1 MHLSKQHLILA
12 ARLGISAL
20 LLWVL
25 VTKIGSSWSE
35 AIPDP
40 TAHTF
45 AWLAGALV
53 LTFLGVVLSAARWSA
68 VLAALGQRPPFR
80 RLVSLYFAGQ
90 FMGNVLPSTIG
101 GDALR
106 VSRLARETGDGPT
119 IFASVVLERLTGWL
133 VLPVITLVGL
143 AVNPGLRELGRASAL
158 AFAVAST
165 TLVLLAV
172 VLVLTGRQGQG
183 LEGRLEHNDGWRRFT
198 SAVRFGIRR
207 LAADPRA
214 TARILATG
222 FAYQLILIA
231 SALMAARA
239 LDLPSGVGP
248 TALLAFVPAILT
260 AQVLP
265 ISISGLGVREGLFV
279 LFLQPLAVPRS
290 QAIALGLLL
299 YLLNLVVSLL
309 GAPAFAVGG
318 RPSRGPGGEPADGSA
333 DRSALPETAP
343 SVSPSNERNMVDRSD
358 EAPLRA
364 GVKRF
369 DAPNPGLGRSDRL
382 SAMATVSS
390 GPSRDSRNPN
400 GPFSARLAPALAS
413 FGGLT

>member
-1 MHLSKQHLILA
+1 MHLSRQQLILV
-12 ARLGISAL
+12 ARLAVSAL

-40 TAHTF
+40 TLHTF
-45 AWLAGALV
+45 AWLGGALL
-53 LTFLGVVLSAARWSA
+53 LTFAGVVLSAARWSA
-68 VLAALGQRPPFR
+68 VLAALDQHPPFR
-80 RLVSLYFAGQ
+80 RLLSLYFAGQ

-106 VSRLARETGDGPT
+106 VSRLSKDTGEGPT
-119 IFASVVLERLTGWL
+119 TFASVVLERLTGWL

-158 AFAVAST
+158 AFGVASG

-172 VLVLTGRQGQG
+172 VLTLTARTGRGI
-183 LEGRLEHNDGWRRFT
+183 EGKLEHNEGWRRFT
-198 SAVRFGIRR
+198 SATRYGIQRLVREP
-207 LAADPRA
+207 AA

-222 FAYQLILIA
+222 FAYQLILIG

-239 LDLPSGVGP
+239 LGLPSGAGP

-279 LFLQPLAVPRS
+279 LFLQPLDVPRS

-299 YLLNLVVSLL
+299 YLLNLVVSLF
-309 GAPAFAVGG
+309 GAPAFAVGA
-318 RPSRGPGGEPADGSA
+318 RDRASEPVSA
-333 DRSALPETAP
+333 
-343 SVSPSNERNMVDRSD
+343 
-358 EAPLRA
+358 
-364 GVKRF
+364 
-369 DAPNPGLGRSDRL
+369 
-382 SAMATVSS
+382 
-390 GPSRDSRNPN
+390 
-400 GPFSARLAPALAS
+400 
-413 FGGLT
+413 